1 MRATLVT
8 VFITVFAVRAGAA
21 DRTGPAV
28 PLRIDARG
36 GAVVPVHVNG
46 AGPFMFVIDTGSTRS
61 IVSSALARELEAPA
75 VARSTVVGSAGSEVG
90 IVVRLAS
97 LAVGSARVA
106 NVLAPVVDEAR
117 LSELGRG
124 IRGLLGQDFLAA
136 FNYTLDYRRARLTW
150 DERVDCGARGA
161 VATRIVD
168 GRMVMPLHEARGDT
182 LWFVAD
188 SGAEIAV
195 LFNARRDS
203 RGPQL
208 RLAGITGTERT
219 VEMTTI
225 PLLRVGSIALHDTQA
240 AIVPRD
246 DGGVDGLLPLRLFTR
261 VSFAAGG
268 ACIVPVT

>member
-8 VFITVFAVRAGAA
+8 IFITVSAVAAAAA
-21 DRTGPAV
+21 DRTAPAV

-36 GAVVPVHVNG
+36 AVLVPVHVNG
-46 AGPFMFVIDTGSTRS
+46 AGPFIFVLDTGSSRS

-75 VARSTVVGSAGSEVG
+75 VARSQVIGSAGSEVA

-97 LAVGSARVA
+97 VAVGSARMA
-106 NVLAPVVDEAR
+106 DVLAPVVDESR

-124 IRGLLGQDFLAA
+124 IRGVLGQDFLAG

-150 DERVDCGARGA
+150 DDAVDCGARAAIG
-161 VATRIVD
+161 TRVVE
-168 GRMVMPLHEARGDT
+168 GRLIMPLHDERGE
-182 LWFVAD
+182 LVRLVAD

-195 LFNARRDS
+195 LFNVPGAARE
-203 RGPQL
+203 PQL
-208 RLAGITGTERT
+208 RLAGLTGGERL

-225 PLLRVGSIALHDTQA
+225 SWLRAGSIALRGTRA

-246 DGGVDGLLPLRLFTR
+246 DPSADGLLPLRLFSR

-268 ACIVPVT
+268 TCIVPVT

>member
-8 VFITVFAVRAGAA
+8 VFITVSVVAA
-21 DRTGPAV
+21 AAERSAPAV

-36 GAVVPVHVNG
+36 AALVPVHVNG
-46 AGPFMFVIDTGSTRS
+46 AGPFIFVLDTGSSRS
-61 IVSSALARELEAPA
+61 IVSWALARELEAPA
-75 VARSTVVGSAGSEVG
+75 VARSQIVGSAGSQMG

-97 LAVGSARVA
+97 VAVGSARVA
-106 NVLAPVVDEAR
+106 DVLAPVVDESR

-124 IRGLLGQDFLAA
+124 IRGVLGQDFLAG

-150 DERVDCGARGA
+150 DDALDCGARGA
-161 VATRIVD
+161 IGTRIVE
-168 GRMVMPLHEARGDT
+168 GRMVIELRDGRGG
-182 LWFVAD
+182 LVRLVAD

-195 LFNARRDS
+195 LFNVLNS
-203 RGPQL
+203 PRGPRV
-208 RLAGITGTERT
+208 RLAGVTGTERT

-225 PLLRVGSIALHDTQA
+225 PWLRAGSIALRDTRA

-246 DGGVDGLLPLRLFTR
+246 EPAADGLLPLRLFSR
-261 VSFAAGG
+261 VAFAAGG